1 MSSIDRFSSR
11 PPAQA
16 GQSLADILERILD
29 KGLVVAGDIQV
40 NLADVELLTIKI
52 RLLLASADT
61 ARSMGI
67 DWWEG
72 DPFLNSQARQISQE
86 NRELR
91 ARLYELERLAGITR
105 EELTESSE
113 DRGER

>member
-1 MSSIDRFSSR
+1 MTSIERFTSR
-11 PPAQA
+11 PPRQT
-16 GQSLADILERILD
+16 GDSLADILERILD

-40 NLADVELLTIKI
+40 SLADVELLTIKI

-72 DPFLNSQARQISQE
+72 DPFLSSETRRIRQD

-91 ARLYELERLAGITR
+91 ARLHELERLAGVGR
-105 EELTESSE
+105 EQLPESSE
-113 DRGER
+113 ERGER